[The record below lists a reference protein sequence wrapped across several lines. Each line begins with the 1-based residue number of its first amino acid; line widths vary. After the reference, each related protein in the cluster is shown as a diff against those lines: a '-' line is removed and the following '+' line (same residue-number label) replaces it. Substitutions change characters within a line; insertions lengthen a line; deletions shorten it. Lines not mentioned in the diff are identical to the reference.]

1 MYSRPRNGFFLI
13 IGILMLIT
21 ACAPAAPS
29 TGGGDSRQ
37 ANQAPRTGRTL
48 TAAVRVEPSGIA
60 TRAPVQ
66 AGVALYLSKRMFNAE
81 LGLLDTKAEP
91 RPYLAESLPQ
101 LNSGDWHVFPDG
113 KMETR
118 YRVKPNLTWHD
129 GRPLTAED
137 FVFAWRVYSTPDL
150 GFANVQPYSV
160 IEQVTA
166 PDDRT
171 IVIRWS
177 QPYPDAGSLTA
188 RDKEF
193 PALPRHLLED
203 AYRENTPDAF
213 YNEPY
218 WTRQYIGLGPFK
230 LDRWE
235 PGAFIEASAFDGHAL
250 GRPKIE
256 RIRVLFMSDANTVL
270 ANMLTGEV
278 LLSADT
284 SLRLEEAQTLKQEWT
299 PRKAGTILQHANQW
313 RASVFQLRPELA
325 TPAAIRDPRVRKALG
340 HAVDKAAL
348 NEALYHGEGVFADV
362 MVSPASRYGAAV
374 DRAITKYPF
383 DLRRT
388 EQLMREAG
396 FARAGDG
403 PYTGPE
409 GRFSLEAKTNAAAD
423 NTAEQSVLASG
434 WRDAGFEITEAVLP
448 AAQAQDPQA
457 RATFPGVYT
466 FNTNIGEPSVI
477 GHTSAQIPS
486 PENRWRGNNRG
497 GWSNPEYDRLAD
509 AYSTTLDSAERERQI
524 VQMMRLYADD
534 LPAISL
540 FFRTQPWAFASALRG
555 LEVAAPEANMAWNI
569 HEWQL
574 N

>member
-1 MYSRPRNGFFLI
+1 MSSRVLPARLS
-13 IGILMLIT
+13 LLAT
-21 ACAPAAPS
+21 LLLLAACTSAPPTS
-29 TGGGDSRQ
+29 RGGQTGQ
-37 ANQAPRTGRTL
+37 ASSSARSGRTL
-48 TAAVRVEPSGIA
+48 TAAVRVEPAAIA

-81 LGLLDTKAEP
+81 LGILDTRAEP

-101 LNSGDWHVFPDG
+101 LNSGDWQVFPDG
-113 KMETR
+113 RMETR
-118 YRVKPNLTWHD
+118 YRLKPNLTWHD
-129 GRPLTAED
+129 GQPLTAED
-137 FVFAWRVYSTPDL
+137 FVFAWRVYGTPEL
-150 GFANVQPYSV
+150 GFSNVPPYSV

-193 PALPRHLLED
+193 PPLPRHLLEEAFHED
-203 AYRENTPDAF
+203 APDAF

-218 WTRQYIGLGPFK
+218 WTRQYVGLGPFK

-284 SLRLEEAQTLKQEWT
+284 SLRLEEADTLKRDWA
-299 PRKAGTILQHANQW
+299 PRNAGTILQHANQW

-325 TPAAIRDPRVRKALG
+325 TPPAIRDPRVRKALA

-348 NEALYHGEGVFADV
+348 NEALYHGEGVYADV

-374 DRAITKYPF
+374 DQAIAKYPF
-383 DLRRT
+383 DVRRT

-396 FARAGDG
+396 FTRSGSE
-403 PYTGPE
+403 PYAGPE

-434 WRDAGFEITEAVLP
+434 WRDAGFDISEAVLP
-448 AAQAQDPQA
+448 AALAQDAQA

-477 GHTSAQIPS
+477 GHTTAQIPS
-486 PENRWRGNNRG
+486 AENRWRGNNRG
-497 GWSNPEYDRLAD
+497 GWSNPEYDRLSD
-509 AYSTTLDSAERERQI
+509 AYSTTLDSAERERQL
-524 VQMMRLYADD
+524 VQMMRIFSDE

-540 FFRTQPWAFASALRG
+540 FFRTQPWAFASALHG
-555 LEVAAPEANMAWNI
+555 LEVVAPEANMAWNI
-569 HEWQL
+569 HEWTL
-574 N
+574 D